1 MDLVKDV
8 PPSVEL
14 HGCDVSSRNFPKTH
28 PPNIHLHEFSCTQLP
43 KEWTGKFDVVNQKML
58 LGALLSTEWPTALSE
73 IMRVLKPG
81 GYVQFVELDLH
92 NSVMG
97 SPAVHRFSELS
108 IPFYEKL
115 GLMMDVSQ
123 RLPRMAR
130 DAGFVE
136 VIAEKK
142 YGPVGKSWGKMGEL
156 GALTNGG
163 AVKNITPAMVKA
175 GVMTEEEA
183 IKLHSDLIDEF
194 ETMDGLRYVYRI
206 ICARKPLHDDN

>member
-14 HGCDVSSRNFPKTH
+14 HGCDVSSRDFPKTH

-43 KEWTGKFDVVNQKML
+43 ELWTGKFDVVNQKML

-115 GLMMDVSQ
+115 GLMLDAAQ
-123 RLPRMAR
+123 QLPRMASEV
-130 DAGFVE
+130 GFVN
-136 VIAEKK
+136 ISSEKK
-142 YGPVGKSWGKMGEL
+142 YGATGKSWGKLGEL
-156 GALTNGG
+156 GTESNGD
-163 AVKNITPAMVKA
+163 AIKNIGPKMVKV
-175 GVMTEEEA
+175 GIMTEEEFTQIYA
-183 IKLHSDLIDEF
+183 GAVNEF
-194 ETMDGLRYVYRI
+194 EMKEGTRFVYRM
-206 ICARKPLHDDN
+206 ICAQKPL